1 VEGFRG
7 YADHMASAEF
17 RAGLEEL
24 QELARKTNDRLD
36 VRGRTVVAL
45 PPPPGVRRPHSARVD
60 GHTHR
65 SRRTRHGPRADTVR
79 DADADAGRLTYPP
92 AQTS

>member
-1 VEGFRG
+1 
-7 YADHMASAEF
+7 MASAEF

-45 PPPPGVRRPHSARVD
+45 PPPPGVRRPH
-60 GHTHR
+60 
-65 SRRTRHGPRADTVR
+65 RHGWTVIHIGPDGRAT
-79 DADADAGRLTYPP
+79 AHELTPFATP
-92 AQTS
+92 TPTPGA